1 MFHRGKLLN
10 AAVLILM
17 TLLIGSSAAASRA
30 PVRIDP
36 SQARIGRCH
45 MDSCWW
51 FSIRSRRLVRR
62 DGSGALYRFSWLNGG
77 SDHRNGR
84 YPNNARGV
92 RILWERVS
100 HQGFEFCS
108 RRLQASILR
117 EDGQWVARVLSF
129 PPAGFEEGALN
140 IHAAICHPG
149 ANTEAA
155 NFGQRFG
162 YGSHV
167 PSEVFQLERPEDIF
181 RFARGA
187 HDIP

>member
-1 MFHRGKLLN
+1 MVHQGKMLN
-10 AAVLILM
+10 ARVLILM
-17 TLLIGSSAAASRA
+17 TVLIGSSAAASRA
-30 PVRIDP
+30 PVRVDP

-51 FSIRSRRLVRR
+51 FSIRSRSLVRR
-62 DGSGALYRFSWLNGG
+62 DETGTLYRISWLNGG

-84 YPNNARGV
+84 YPSNARGV

-100 HQGFEFCS
+100 RQGFEFCS
-108 RRLQASILR
+108 RRLQASIER
-117 EDGQWVARVLSF
+117 EDGQLVAHVLSF

-140 IHAAICHPG
+140 IHAAICYPG
-149 ANTEAA
+149 ANTETP

-167 PSEVFQLERPEDIF
+167 PSRDYHLERLEDIF
-181 RFARGA
+181 RLAREA